1 MVTRTIRSRRGVS
14 YLVTVV
20 LMTLIAVALSTL
32 LYAYFSG
39 WIGERTS
46 NTGPTGALSIDE
58 AYYNLKS
65 VTHGSKKVNY
75 TIFVLY
81 TRNSGSGS
89 TQISSVYLTLP
100 NGTVIQAIGNQKNI
114 NGTKGNPYANF
125 TKITIQPGE
134 TKMVNITVNITAL
147 GLDNGVHKGE
157 YQGVWSIKM
166 VGDDG
171 STVVTTMRVTRSFQG

>member
-1 MVTRTIRSRRGVS
+1 MSKNKKNNRGVS

-39 WIGERTS
+39 WIGQRTTA
-46 NTGPTGALSIDE
+46 TGPVGALSIDE
-58 AYYNLKS
+58 AYSHLS
-65 VTHGSKKVNY
+65 TVQKVNY
-75 TIFVLY
+75 TIFLLY

-100 NGTVIQAIGNQKNI
+100 NGTIIQAIGNQTNI

-125 TKITIQPGE
+125 TKITISPGE
-134 TKMVNITVNITAL
+134 TKMVNITVNATAL
-147 GLDNGVHKGE
+147 GLDSNGE
-157 YQGVWSIKM
+157 YRGTWNIKM

-171 STVVTTMRVTRSFQG
+171 STVATAVRVSGSFHG